1 MIFEHLAVG
10 PLQCNCYILGDE
22 ATREAIVVDPGEEAG
37 RILALVNRH
46 RLTVRTIVHTHAH
59 FDHVGASGLLREATG
74 AEVCLHR
81 GDTFLYENLAMQAKL
96 FGVQVPKAAP
106 VSRWYDHGEEVKAG
120 GLVLGVIHTPGH
132 TPGSVCLHLDVGA
145 CVEGAEKGPPMPS
158 RPGSPLYDP
167 SASEAPAMLFSGDTL
182 FCGSIGRTDLWGG
195 SYEEIMAS
203 IQHRLLTLPDD
214 TVVYPGH
221 GPETT
226 IGDERRSNPF
236 IQQLF

>member
-1 MIFEHLAVG
+1 MIFEQLTVG
-10 PLQCNCYILGDE
+10 PLQCNCFILGDE

-46 RLTVRTIVHTHAH
+46 RLTVRSIVQTHAH
-59 FDHVGASGLLREATG
+59 FDHVGATGPLREATG

-96 FGVQVPKAAP
+96 FGVPVPKAAP

-120 GLVLGVIHTPGH
+120 GLIMGVLHTPGH
-132 TPGSVCLHLDVGA
+132 TPGSVCLS
-145 CVEGAEKGPPMPS
+145 M
-158 RPGSPLYDP
+158 
-167 SASEAPAMLFSGDTL
+167 ASDQLLFSGDTL

-195 SYEEIMAS
+195 SYEQIMTS
-203 IQHRLLTLPDD
+203 IKERVLTLPDD
-214 TVVYPGH
+214 TIVYPGH

-226 IGDERRSNPF
+226 IGDERRTNPF
-236 IQQLF
+236 IQGAF